1 MATETLTANNTTYVD
16 IGDSATHHGVIIKY
30 ACTRGTDYQAGQV
43 MVLNEDGTTTDYSW
57 DYFSDDVGLSLSSDI
72 NAGDIRLVCAVD
84 NASANNITFRYNV
97 SRIDL

>member
-1 MATETLTANNTTYVD
+1 MASATLLANNTTNVD
-16 IGDSATHHGVIIKY
+16 IGDSVTHHGVIIKY

-57 DYFSDDVGLSLSSDI
+57 DYFGDDVGLTVSSDI

-84 NASANNITFRYNV
+84 NSSANNIAFHYNV
-97 SRIDL
+97 TRIDL